1 MKRLLFVLTFMSLTF
16 PVIWGQTKIQK
27 YAGTAM
33 PYPNRTDS
41 SITFRDG
48 MTPFYINHLGRHG
61 ARFPTSRKAL
71 DKVEKVLVSAQQE
84 NGLTSELSLIHISE
98 PTRPY

>member
-48 MTPFYINHLGRHG
+48 MTPFYINHLGRHPNFKKSPRQSG
-61 ARFPTSRKAL
+61 
-71 DKVEKVLVSAQQE
+71 E
-84 NGLTSELSLIHISE
+84 GIGIS
-98 PTRPY
+98 PTREWTDLRRHGFTLYDTTFIQII

>member
-1 MKRLLFVLTFMSLTF
+1 MKILDVLRLILSKHNSHFIVIVYELSRYNYEKIIIVLTFMSLTF

-41 SITFRDG
+41 SVTFRDG

-61 ARFPTSRKAL
+61 ARFPTSRKTL
-71 DKVEKVLVSAQQE
+71 DK
-84 NGLTSELSLIHISE
+84 
-98 PTRPY
+98 

>member
-48 MTPFYINHLGRHG
+48 MTPFYINHL
-61 ARFPTSRKAL
+61 
-71 DKVEKVLVSAQQE
+71 
-84 NGLTSELSLIHISE
+84 
-98 PTRPY
+98 